1 MMEFGHRVAEGI
13 CSAGWALGF
22 VAGLGVILLI
32 VGLFGYALMC
42 VFGGEETEEEHER
55 ENQ

>member
-1 MMEFGHRVAEGI
+1 MMEFGQRVAEGI

-55 ENQ
+55 